1 MTPDIERLLRDQLR
15 GAATHAPQGL
25 GVDDHAVLTRGRRVL
40 VRRRILTATGVA
52 AATLAVAGTIG
63 VLAPRADN
71 DALPALPTPTVTP
84 TPEATPTI
92 TASASATATA
102 SSSAT
107 ASPTVTQ
114 TSRPSATPSSTGT
127 PRRTTSPS
135 STPSRTKTPG
145 PSITPASGLE
155 WSDPISVGGVTY
167 RARLVRDGLAGEY
180 PNYKAELRANGTLVY
195 TRYEAN
201 GEYGLRVA
209 SDPHV
214 IYASDLGP
222 LSDVISE
229 NGQPVSGEQFTSIT
243 LPFPDTG
250 HEYPKGSMIFTI
262 IKLPNPATA
271 TENGNVAN
279 MVVRTADGTQT
290 TLCEGYCGPEN

>member
-1 MTPDIERLLRDQLR
+1 MSPDIEDLLRGELR
-15 GAATHAPQGL
+15 GAASGAPQHL
-25 GVDDHAVLTRGRRVL
+25 GADDQDVLTRGRRV
-40 VRRRILTATGVA
+40 VMRRRALTVAGVT
-52 AATLAVAGTIG
+52 AATLVIAGTIG
-63 VLAPRADN
+63 VLAPRVSD
-71 DALPALPTPTVTP
+71 DALPAIPTPTVTP

-92 TASASATATA
+92 TSTTKPSPTVT
-102 SSSAT
+102 SSAT
-107 ASPTVTQ
+107 AIPTSTPSPT
-114 TSRPSATPSSTGT
+114 SSGT
-127 PRRTTSPS
+127 PS
-135 STPSRTKTPG
+135 STPSRTTTPT
-145 PSITPASGLE
+145 PSTTPPTGLA

-229 NGQPVSGEQFTSIT
+229 NEQPVSGEQFKSIT

-279 MVVRTADGTQT
+279 MVVRKADGAEL
-290 TLCEGYCGPEN
+290 TLCEGYCGPDT